1 MTNGDELRVLN
12 RTGYFIVITP
22 LNTTA
27 FDKKE
32 GGFPLL
38 YSSRKSPLFPQI
50 YSMKSLWENQKIE
63 KWCIVIV
70 PSRKIPNFNASI
82 L

>member
-27 FDKKE
+27 FGKKRRRFSPVIQLKKIAFVPTNLFYE
-32 GGFPLL
+32 IFM
-38 YSSRKSPLFPQI
+38 RKS
-50 YSMKSLWENQKIE
+50 KI
-63 KWCIVIV
+63 
-70 PSRKIPNFNASI
+70 RKMVYRYCPIKKNSK

>member
-1 MTNGDELRVLN
+1 MTNGDEPRVLN

-27 FDKKE
+27 FYKKE

-38 YSSRKSPLFPQI
+38 YS
-50 YSMKSLWENQKIE
+50 
-63 KWCIVIV
+63 
-70 PSRKIPNFNASI
+70 
-82 L
+82 